1 MQKKQLRM
9 GRATGKGFRVAL
21 GNRRSQAAAMVLS
34 PGDAEGDRDNRHQGA
49 DQWLFVVAGRGT
61 ARVNGRRYV
70 LKAGTLLL
78 IERNDRHEIKNT
90 GHTALRTLNFY
101 VPPAY
106 SKSGEPLR
114 RARPG
119 GS

>member
-1 MQKKQLRM
+1 MKKKQLRTDSK
-9 GRATGKGFRVAL
+9 ANKGFRVAL
-21 GNRRSQAAAMVLS
+21 GNRRSQAAEMILPPA
-34 PGDAEGDRDNRHQGA
+34 DAEGDPKNRHQGA

-61 ARVNGRRYV
+61 ARINGRRYS
-70 LKAGTLLL
+70 LKAGSLLL

-90 GHTALRTLNFY
+90 GNTALRTLYFY

>member
-1 MQKKQLRM
+1 MQKKQLRTESK
-9 GRATGKGFRVAL
+9 AAKGFRVAL
-21 GNRRSQAAAMVLS
+21 GNRRSQAAEMVLP
-34 PGDAEGDRDNRHQGA
+34 PGDAEGDPDNRHRGA

-61 ARVNGRRYV
+61 ARVNGKVYA
-70 LKAGTLLL
+70 LKTGTLLL
-78 IERNDRHEIKNT
+78 IERNDRHEIKST
-90 GHTALRTLNFY
+90 GRTALRTLNFY